1 MAYEDLLHFLQNVG
15 KDPSRLIF
23 EDELTGI
30 YNRRFLLNYLQYK
43 VPWDSIEN
51 NPVSLLMMDVDHF
64 KQINDTHG
72 HEAGDQTLVWIASLL
87 REAAGEG
94 GHPIR
99 YAGDEFMILLPQVDK
114 QGALHVGERLLEL
127 VHTKPVSLQDTEG
140 EISITLSIG
149 LASAPDDAQAG
160 KDLIRTADTAL
171 YYAKQA
177 GRDQLASAGDFSPQQ
192 VFDKTALHQLEKAK
206 IAGRELHL
214 KHVAAALE
222 KFDERQS
229 QFLIVE
235 GAAGMGKSE
244 FLETV
249 RKNLSQNDNWQI
261 TVKGNPQ
268 ELFRPYYL
276 TTSILVD
283 VLNQKTEKGVDILET
298 LKPKEIF
305 YLSYVLP
312 QLGETDDYSKDD
324 EKTKREGL
332 FTTLVHFIPKVL
344 DSRPLILLIDDL
356 DLVDEATLLLLRRLI
371 LDRSFPILI
380 CATATDTRQDGGDG
394 QPAPLERFY
403 ATHCKELDIHKVSL
417 TPLTAANIAEHLQA
431 IFPELKLPENYEMS
445 LAQTTQGNPL
455 FLNEIV
461 RKLVQ
466 DRKITLVGNQW
477 IAEPLEEGYLPK
489 SLEEIVQHKIAAL
502 DEENRRLLDQAS
514 TFGENVSLSM
524 LSGSS
529 EEREARVL
537 EFIDQAVDQGLVSSD
552 FQLNDEIISFLSKRV
567 LDITY
572 GTIDEERRQEL
583 HEHVGNYQ
591 EVLYEQRLV
600 PSAAT
605 LAYHFKRSTNLE
617 KAGNYEKVQAA
628 SSNKIFNS
636 AEAVYYTAER
646 SAEAAPETSP
656 LDQES
661 LPLISTILRSLLV
674 VVRNIKLYPPGSK
687 AIVTANRQMK
697 EVIDEF
703 LAKNELLSFFG
714 IKQALIVNGQ
724 KIDVSEFKYF
734 AESFLKFMGRLELKG
749 ITFKRGLTE
758 EELQVLLEAFGRV
771 KADMIDQQFWQRFA
785 AEQRLVNIDLSQVR
799 YTVIADAETEVQT
812 DQAVLEEAA
821 VTPAEISAQL
831 EDAEQGLD
839 ASDLKDLPEVLRSLL
854 NAARSIKLYPLQSK
868 AITAAIGQLLQSLQR
883 ILKRKP
889 ALTLARVSTALL
901 VNGERIDISEF
912 ETLAQSFLKFLNSL
926 ALTSLTF
933 LAKVSAEEL
942 QGFIGSLA
950 ELPAQDLDGAYWR
963 QLAREKGFSSIL
975 FDQRL
980 YEARVAATRLTP
992 TETRIVKKTAKVVTE
1007 VQPTEGESAEGEP
1020 VETLD
1025 ALAGKM
1031 PVRLSDLLLKGED
1044 DQITKIVK
1052 GLLQQFLQGPLQ
1064 TRKKVVNRF
1073 HNMVE
1078 GLNISLQNQ
1087 LAKLITGPLLIVFAK
1102 EDDPI
1107 ILRELANLLHRL
1119 TTVLLQFGE
1128 YPTASQ
1134 IFLHLHRRQRE
1145 LAEAK
1150 GEQANLLQKILLK
1163 PLEPKAQQ
1171 LVLQDFRS
1179 KELSRRQDAAKLL
1192 GNLRGVALP
1201 LLVNIVKN
1209 EEDFR
1214 VRQMAAALLAEHGV
1228 LAAKLVKREL
1238 ALQTTPDE
1246 RRRILEVIDTITNDL
1261 KTELAY
1267 ALADENDQVH
1277 LAAVQLAERL
1287 DQDQVGKLLLEQT
1300 ENEKVHVAVAA
1311 IKLLGKLKPP
1321 TANEKLVSIMQSAK
1335 NEEVVVACCQS
1346 IGLIAN
1352 SASIEPLAKLLA
1364 SKGFLR
1370 RQRRSADVRATAAL
1384 ALAQINHPRVA
1395 EVLANCAN
1403 DNDPRIRQIANSF
1416 KLASTSPPK
1425 RKLAVAK

>member
-51 NPVSLLMMDVDHF
+51 HPVSLLMMDVDHF

-72 HEAGDQTLVWIASLL
+72 HEAGDQALVWVASLL
-87 REAAGEG
+87 REAAGDN

-99 YAGDEFMILLPQVDK
+99 YAGDEFIILLPQVDK
-114 QGALHVGERLLEL
+114 QGAKQVGERLLEL
-127 VHTKPVSLQDTEG
+127 VHTKPVLLQETEG
-140 EISITLSIG
+140 EFSITLSIG
-149 LASAPDDAQAG
+149 IASAPHDAQAG

-177 GRDQLASAGDFSPQQ
+177 GRDQLACAGDFSPQQ
-192 VFDKTALHQLEKAK
+192 VFAKTALHQLEKAK
-206 IAGRELHL
+206 ISGRELHL

-244 FLETV
+244 FLEAV
-249 RKNLSQNDNWQI
+249 QKNLSRNDNWQI

-324 EKTKREGL
+324 EKTQREGL
-332 FTTLVHFIPKVL
+332 FTTLVHFIPKIL

-403 ATHCKELDIHKVSL
+403 GTHCKELDIHKVSL
-417 TPLTAANIAEHLQA
+417 TPLTAANISEHLKA
-431 IFPELKLPENYEMS
+431 IFPELKLPENYETN

-477 IAEPLEEGYLPK
+477 TAEPLEEGYLPK
-489 SLEEIVQHKIAAL
+489 SLEEIVQQKIAAL

-537 EFIDQAVDQGLVSSD
+537 EFIDQAVAQGLVSSE

-572 GTIDEERRQEL
+572 GTIDEDRRQEL

-628 SSNKIFNS
+628 SGNKIFNS

-646 SAEAAPETSP
+646 SAEAAPEASP

-697 EVIDEF
+697 EVIDKF

-724 KIDVSEFKYF
+724 RIDVSEFKYF
-734 AESFLKFMGRLELKG
+734 AESFLKFMSRLELKG
-749 ITFKRGLTE
+749 ITFQRGLTE

-771 KADMIDQQFWQRFA
+771 KADMIDQQFWQRFSG
-785 AEQRLVNIDLSQVR
+785 EQRLVHIDLSQVR
-799 YTVIADAETEVQT
+799 YTVIADSESEVQT
-812 DQAVLEEAA
+812 DQAAAEEAA
-821 VTPAEISAQL
+821 VTTAEISAQL

-839 ASDLKDLPEVLRSLL
+839 ASDLEDLPEVLRSLL
-854 NAARSIKLYPLQSK
+854 NAARSIKLYPLKSK

-883 ILKRKP
+883 ILERKP

-933 LAKVSAEEL
+933 LANVSAEEL

-950 ELPAQDLDGAYWR
+950 ELPAQDLGGAYWKR
-963 QLAREKGFSSIL
+963 LGREQGFSSIL

-992 TETRIVKKTAKVVTE
+992 TETRTVKRTAKVVTE
-1007 VQPTEGESAEGEP
+1007 VQPTEVEP

-1031 PVRLSDLLLKGED
+1031 PVRLSDLLLKGD
-1044 DQITKIVK
+1044 DDHIKKIVNS
-1052 GLLQQFLQGPLQ
+1052 LLQQFLRGPLQ
-1064 TRKKVVNRF
+1064 TRQKVVNRF
-1073 HNMVE
+1073 HGMLE
-1078 GLNISLQNQ
+1078 GLNVGLQNQ

-1102 EDDPI
+1102 ENDPI

-1119 TTVLLQFGE
+1119 TTILLQFGE

-1145 LAEAK
+1145 LVEAK

-1171 LVLQDFRS
+1171 LVLEDFRS

-1192 GNLRGVALP
+1192 GNLRVVALP
-1201 LLVNIVKN
+1201 LLVSIIKN

-1228 LAAKLVKREL
+1228 LAAKWVKREL
-1238 ALQTTPDE
+1238 ALQTTPAE
-1246 RRRILEVIDTITNDL
+1246 RIRMLEVIDTITNDL

-1267 ALADENDQVH
+1267 ALVDDNEQVH
-1277 LAAVQLAERL
+1277 QAALQLAERL
-1287 DQDQVGKLLLEQT
+1287 DADQVGKLLLEQT
-1300 ENEKVHVAVAA
+1300 ENEKAHVAVAA
-1311 IKLLGKLKPP
+1311 IKLLGKLRPP
-1321 TANEKLVSIMQSAK
+1321 AANEKIVSIMQAAK

-1346 IGLIAN
+1346 LGMIAN

-1370 RQRRSADVRATAAL
+1370 RQRHSADVRATAAL

-1395 EVLANCAN
+1395 EVLANYAH

-1416 KLASTSPPK
+1416 QLAPTTPPK
-1425 RKLAVAK
+1425 RNLAVAK

>member
-1 MAYEDLLHFLQNVG
+1 
-15 KDPSRLIF
+15 
-23 EDELTGI
+23 
-30 YNRRFLLNYLQYK
+30 
-43 VPWDSIEN
+43 
-51 NPVSLLMMDVDHF
+51 
-64 KQINDTHG
+64 
-72 HEAGDQTLVWIASLL
+72 
-87 REAAGEG
+87 
-94 GHPIR
+94 
-99 YAGDEFMILLPQVDK
+99 
-114 QGALHVGERLLEL
+114 
-127 VHTKPVSLQDTEG
+127 
-140 EISITLSIG
+140 
-149 LASAPDDAQAG
+149 
-160 KDLIRTADTAL
+160 
-171 YYAKQA
+171 
-177 GRDQLASAGDFSPQQ
+177 
-192 VFDKTALHQLEKAK
+192 
-206 IAGRELHL
+206 
-214 KHVAAALE
+214 
-222 KFDERQS
+222 
-229 QFLIVE
+229 
-235 GAAGMGKSE
+235 
-244 FLETV
+244 
-249 RKNLSQNDNWQI
+249 
-261 TVKGNPQ
+261 
-268 ELFRPYYL
+268 
-276 TTSILVD
+276 
-283 VLNQKTEKGVDILET
+283 
-298 LKPKEIF
+298 
-305 YLSYVLP
+305 
-312 QLGETDDYSKDD
+312 
-324 EKTKREGL
+324 
-332 FTTLVHFIPKVL
+332 
-344 DSRPLILLIDDL
+344 
-356 DLVDEATLLLLRRLI
+356 
-371 LDRSFPILI
+371 
-380 CATATDTRQDGGDG
+380 
-394 QPAPLERFY
+394 
-403 ATHCKELDIHKVSL
+403 
-417 TPLTAANIAEHLQA
+417 
-431 IFPELKLPENYEMS
+431 
-445 LAQTTQGNPL
+445 
-455 FLNEIV
+455 
-461 RKLVQ
+461 
-466 DRKITLVGNQW
+466 
-477 IAEPLEEGYLPK
+477 
-489 SLEEIVQHKIAAL
+489 
-502 DEENRRLLDQAS
+502 
-514 TFGENVSLSM
+514 
-524 LSGSS
+524 
-529 EEREARVL
+529 
-537 EFIDQAVDQGLVSSD
+537 
-552 FQLNDEIISFLSKRV
+552 
-567 LDITY
+567 
-572 GTIDEERRQEL
+572 
-583 HEHVGNYQ
+583 
-591 EVLYEQRLV
+591 
-600 PSAAT
+600 
-605 LAYHFKRSTNLE
+605 
-617 KAGNYEKVQAA
+617 
-628 SSNKIFNS
+628 
-636 AEAVYYTAER
+636 
-646 SAEAAPETSP
+646 
-656 LDQES
+656 
-661 LPLISTILRSLLV
+661 V

-714 IKQALIVNGQ
+714 IRQALIVNGQ

-799 YTVIADAETEVQT
+799 YTVIADSESEVQT
-812 DQAVLEEAA
+812 DQAVFEEAA

-868 AITAAIGQLLQSLQR
+868 AITAAIGHLLQSLQR
-883 ILKRKP
+883 ILVRKP

-950 ELPAQDLDGAYWR
+950 ELPAQDLDGAYWK
-963 QLAREKGFSSIL
+963 QLARERGFSSIL

-992 TETRIVKKTAKVVTE
+992 TETRTVKKTAKIVTE
-1007 VQPTEGESAEGEP
+1007 VQPTEGESAEVKP

-1031 PVRLSDLLLKGED
+1031 PVRLSDLLLKGD
-1044 DQITKIVK
+1044 DDHIKKIVN

-1064 TRKKVVNRF
+1064 TRQKVVNRF

-1145 LAEAK
+1145 LVEAK

-1201 LLVNIVKN
+1201 LLVKIVKN

-1238 ALQTTPDE
+1238 ALQATADE

-1300 ENEKVHVAVAA
+1300 ENPKVHVAVAA

-1370 RQRRSADVRATAAL
+1370 RQRHSADVRATAAL

-1395 EVLANCAN
+1395 AVLANYAN
-1403 DNDPRIRQIANSF
+1403 DNDPRVRQIANSF
-1416 KLASTSPPK
+1416 KLASTTPPK
-1425 RKLAVAK
+1425 RNLAVAK